1 MGEID
6 IENLFRIY
14 DQTNKIIKK
23 HSLLY
28 HFIID
33 HGSYETAIEF
43 IGNKSF
49 HPPLSK
55 NWDSNPEIFCPDLLD
70 YHNRIIIEYEEEIGE
85 PRRGARLAKKG
96 HSRIG
101 DVDNKHDISRNQ
113 HYEKCGFR
121 LLRIWDSDENW
132 ISTLEKFLTN
142 VPSMNDKQ

>member
-14 DQTNKIIKK
+14 DQANTIIKK
-23 HSLLY
+23 HNLLY

-43 IGNKSF
+43 VGNSAF

-55 NWDSNPEIFCPDLLD
+55 NWDTNPKIFCPDLLD
-70 YHNRIIIEYEEEIGE
+70 YHNKVIIEYEEEIGS

-96 HSRIG
+96 HAREG
-101 DVDNKHDISRNQ
+101 DIDNSHDQTRNQ
-113 HYEKCGFR
+113 YYKMCGFR

-132 ISTLEKFLTN
+132 ENRLEEFLLKL
-142 VPSMNDKQ
+142 PSMNNKQ